1 MHADIMEY
9 DERLDLIHE
18 VQLSFWVK
26 KVYQMRESGQL
37 GTWVSTFH
45 PNQLPCQ
52 TDGNIKFIHGGYNL
66 GQKLIFSDRTTWL
79 VRFAQAGS
87 VCGVLADE
95 KVAMEVE
102 TLSRIYETGVRVPR
116 IHGWGL
122 TAHNPL
128 GLGPF
133 IIMDFIEG
141 VSLESILKEE
151 ADKRLMRDD
160 VSDSDIEYIYR
171 QFAQILLRLFQLDF
185 DCIGSLPTPRTGF
198 QAPVRPLTFKVHDII
213 QLGGVDTFGTC

>member
-1 MHADIMEY
+1 MEY

-18 VQLSFWVK
+18 VQLSSWVK
-26 KVYQMRESGQL
+26 KVHQMRESSQL
-37 GTWVSTFH
+37 ETWVSTFH
-45 PNQLPCQ
+45 PHQLPCRA
-52 TDGNIKFIHGGYNL
+52 DGNIKFIHGGYNL

-87 VCGVLADE
+87 VCDMLADE

-102 TLSRIYETGVRVPR
+102 TLSRIHEETDVPVPR

-122 TAHNPL
+122 ATHNPL

-160 VSDSDIEYIYR
+160 ISDSDIEYIYR
-171 QFAQILLRLFQLDF
+171 QFAQILLKLFQLDF
-185 DCIGSLPTPRTGF
+185 DCIGNLPTPRTGF

-213 QLGGVDTFGTC
+213 QLGGVNTFGTC

>member
-1 MHADIMEY
+1 MEY
-9 DERLDLIHE
+9 DERLDLKHK
-18 VQLSFWVK
+18 VQLSSWVK
-26 KVYQMRESGQL
+26 KVHQMRENGQL

-45 PNQLPCQ
+45 PNQLPCRA
-52 TDGNIKFIHGGYNL
+52 DGNIKFIHGGYNL
-66 GQKLIFSDRTTWL
+66 GQKLIFSDRTAWL

-87 VCGVLADE
+87 VCDMLADE

-102 TLSRIYETGVRVPR
+102 TLSRIHEETDVRVPR
-116 IHGWGL
+116 IHSWGL
-122 TAHNPL
+122 GTHNPL

-160 VSDSDIEYIYR
+160 ISDSDIEYIYR
-171 QFAQILLRLFQLDF
+171 QFAQILLKLFQLDF
-185 DCIGSLPTPRTGF
+185 DYIGNLPTPRTGF

-213 QLGGVDTFGTC
+213 QLGGVNTFGSC